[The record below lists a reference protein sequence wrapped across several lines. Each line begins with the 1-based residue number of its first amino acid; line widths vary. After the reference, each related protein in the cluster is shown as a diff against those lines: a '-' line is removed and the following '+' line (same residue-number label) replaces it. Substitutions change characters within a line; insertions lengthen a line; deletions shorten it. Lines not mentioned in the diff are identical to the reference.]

1 MNTHV
6 PEEDR
11 ALDLRVMSV
20 SRRIREHLRT
30 LVNRDRLLR
39 TAAPP
44 MLKAVDR
51 KGKCDA
57 LRALVLSQIPYFD
70 PADEA
75 IPSFAGQWFDRFE
88 RGDDSAH
95 WYGSQAAV

>member
-1 MNTHV
+1 LANSWN
-6 PEEDR
+6 PW
-11 ALDLRVMSV
+11 
-20 SRRIREHLRT
+20 T
-30 LVNRDRLLR
+30 LNG
-39 TAAPP
+39 A
-44 MLKAVDR
+44 
-51 KGKCDA
+51 
-57 LRALVLSQIPYFD
+57 LSQIPYFD

>member
-6 PEEDR
+6 PEKDR
-11 ALDLRVMSV
+11 VLDLRVMSV
-20 SRRIREHLRT
+20 SWRIREQLRT
-30 LVNRDRLLR
+30 LVSRDRLIR
-39 TAAPP
+39 TAPPP

-51 KGKCDA
+51 KGKREA
-57 LRALVLSQIPYFD
+57 LRGLIFSQNPYFD

-75 IPSFAGQWFDRFE
+75 IPSFAGQWFDRFD
-88 RGDDSAH
+88 RGDDVTH